1 MGIAART
8 ARDADDRAWA
18 AVDALLVPAE
28 LRALVAPR
36 AWLEAMLEA
45 ERALAAAGA
54 AVGVVPPE
62 AAAEIGRACS
72 GEHFDVDSL
81 AVDGRASGNAAEP
94 LVRALADAVGPDA
107 SRWVHRG
114 ATSQDVVDTAAML
127 VARTA
132 LAAIVDEADRVAA
145 ACATLARAHRSTPMA
160 ARTLL
165 QQAVPTTFGLKAA
178 GWLVA
183 VVGARDV
190 LVRVRHERL
199 AAQLGGAA
207 GTLAA
212 FGDKGLAVLEAYAGE
227 LGLAV
232 PALPWHANRGRVAEL
247 GAALATAA
255 GVAGED
261 RARRQLLAQ
270 TEVGEVAEGDAG
282 GSSTMPHKRNPV
294 GATLA
299 RACAELRSAH
309 AGVLDADAR
318 ARARAGR
325 GRLAGGVGGAL
336 GRAGLRGRRAARA
349 GRVARVAR
357 VDPAAMR
364 RNLDSTGGLVLAE
377 RVALLLMERH
387 RRAEAHAIV
396 REAAAHASGDGT
408 SFRDALLADPRAGL
422 DAASSTIALDPETY
436 LGSAQALVDR
446 ALALYDAGAGR

>member
-62 AAAEIGRACS
+62 AAAEIGMACS
-72 GEHFDVDSL
+72 GERFDVESL

-183 VVGARDV
+183 VVGARDA

-207 GTLAA
+207 GTLSA
-212 FGDKGLAVLEAYAGE
+212 FGDEGLAVLEAYAGE
-227 LGLAV
+227 LGLVV
-232 PALPWHANRGRVAEL
+232 PALPWHADRSRVAEL
-247 GAALATAA
+247 GAALGAAA
-255 GVAGED
+255 GVAAKIALD
-261 RARRQLLAQ
+261 VQLLAQ
-270 TEVGEVAEGDAG
+270 TEVGEVAEGEAG

-299 RACAELRSAH
+299 RACAELASAH
-309 AGVLDADAR
+309 AGVLERTLVGEHER
-318 ARARAGR
+318 AAGVWQAEPAALS
-325 GRLAGGVGGAL
+325 GALAYAGGAL
-336 GRAGLRGRRAARA
+336 HALAGSLESL
-349 GRVARVAR
+349 V

-377 RVALLLMERH
+377 RVALLLMNRH
-387 RRAEAHAIV
+387 PRAEAQSIV
-396 REAAAHASGDGT
+396 RAAAARARETDT
-408 SFRDALLADPRAGL
+408 SFRDALLADPHAGL
-422 DAASSTIALDPETY
+422 EAAALDAALDPETY
-436 LGSAQALVDR
+436 LGAAPALIDR
-446 ALALYDAGAGR
+446 ALAVYDARAGT